1 MIMWGTVMEGNPVNL
16 ARVNA
21 ETIPKSLVDAGV
33 VLILE
38 DHADAGTI
46 LVLENRVVKVTLIPE
61 NHVYDG
67 IIHVRSSML
76 IGV

>member
-16 ARVNA
+16 AHTNA
-21 ETIPKSLVDAGV
+21 ETVPENPTDIGV
-33 VLILE
+33 ALILE

-61 NHVYDG
+61 NHVYYG
-67 IIHVRSSML
+67 IIHDRSSML
-76 IGV
+76 TGV